1 MQFRQTKALKAEF
14 TRVTR
19 YICWTG
25 RSVKNVKDFHVFT
38 PPRRRFYMHIPY
50 AFICK
55 NMYAVY
61 AFGCILGIVRMT
73 NSDSTTRPKS
83 PTFAT
88 VNLKKRNSSHQ
99 KTNKPQPKIHPDQPS
114 KQHPSK
120 YKKATKKTSIH
131 TTKVVDQRQAQLLNF
146 N

>member
-1 MQFRQTKALKAEF
+1 
-14 TRVTR
+14 
-19 YICWTG
+19 
-25 RSVKNVKDFHVFT
+25 
-38 PPRRRFYMHIPY
+38 
-50 AFICK
+50 
-55 NMYAVY
+55 
-61 AFGCILGIVRMT
+61 MT

-120 YKKATKKTSIH
+120 YKKATKKDVNPHHKSGGSTSSS
-131 TTKVVDQRQAQLLNF
+131 TAKFQLIKRPILNLKT
-146 N
+146 